1 MAPEPMPEAD
11 VPGAAPVALARR
23 RGLVCLE
30 PLLRWESALV
40 VALVAVILLG
50 TSISPQFTSSYN
62 LFTTC
67 TNIGDLAIM
76 ALPMTL
82 IIITGE
88 IDLSVASILALSA
101 ELMGALWI
109 HHWSMPLII
118 VVCLLMGTVA
128 GADQRLAR
136 HPRRAARRWR

>member
-1 MAPEPMPEAD
+1 M
-11 VPGAAPVALARR
+11 
-23 RGLVCLE
+23 
-30 PLLRWESALV
+30 
-40 VALVAVILLG
+40 VALVAVFLLG

-88 IDLSVASILALSA
+88 IDLSVASMLALSA
-101 ELMGALWI
+101 RADGRPVDP
-109 HHWSMPLII
+109 PL
-118 VVCLLMGTVA
+118 VDAADHRRRAWLMGTVA
-128 GADQRLAR
+128 GAINGFLVTRVGC
-136 HPRRAARRWR
+136 RRWR